1 MKKNFKELLS
11 GMTDRAID
19 ALAEE
24 LWESY
29 EDNGED
35 GIGAYLDV
43 SSKEVARMLDVP
55 FDTWIAP
62 AYLADAMKIYK
73 DNGSQEAYLRAE
85 LRQIKV
91 REAEIRAKL
100 KALEAEKP
108 KEEVIEVFHVINT
121 EGTEG
126 LKQRLESME
135 VDELKK
141 VIKENH
147 LDTFH
152 QMTRVTKVDKL
163 RDFIMERT
171 TAFNNKGDVFRNFK
185 Y

>member
-1 MKKNFKELLS
+1 MKNFKEMLNGLS
-11 GMTDRAID
+11 DRAID
-19 ALAEE
+19 TLAVE

-43 SSKEVARMLDVP
+43 DSKEVARMLDVP

-62 AYLADAMKIYK
+62 AYLADAIKIYK
-73 DNGSQEAYLRAE
+73 ADGSQEAYLRAE
-85 LRQIKV
+85 LRQIKA

-108 KEEVIEVFHVINT
+108 KDEVIEVFHVINT

-126 LKQRLESME
+126 LRQRLESMN

-141 VIKENH
+141 VIKKNH

-152 QMTRVTKVDKL
+152 QVTRVTKADKL
-163 RDFIMERT
+163 RDFIVERT
-171 TAFNNKGDVFRNFK
+171 TSFNSKGDVFRNFK